1 MPHCKS
7 AITRTAGLFIVKY
20 GADAPQAAQRKY
32 EELTA
37 AGYAT
42 SAETGRKVLAAIE
55 QITGASA
62 PTRQDCHGA

>member
-1 MPHCKS
+1 MPHCTS
-7 AITRTAGLFIVKY
+7 VITRTAGLFIVRY

-42 SAETGRKVLAAIE
+42 SADTARKVLAEIE
-55 QITGASA
+55 QIAGASA
-62 PTRQDCHGA
+62 AAHQDGRGA